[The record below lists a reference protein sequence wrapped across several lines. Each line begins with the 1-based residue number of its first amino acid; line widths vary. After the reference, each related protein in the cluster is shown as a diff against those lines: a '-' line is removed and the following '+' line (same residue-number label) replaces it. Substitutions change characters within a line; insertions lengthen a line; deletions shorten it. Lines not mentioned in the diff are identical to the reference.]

1 MRMTWRLSHFQ
12 KALWRATSNIHCNS
26 ILIFSTYK
34 WLVKCLYVICGCLL
48 CFLIRYSG
56 ASASAMCK
64 CNQQK
69 QGSSPGLLAASQ
81 QLCGCIFST

>member
-1 MRMTWRLSHFQ
+1 MRMTWRLFHFQ

-56 ASASAMCK
+56 ASASAMC
-64 CNQQK
+64 NQQK
-69 QGSSPGLLAASQ
+69 QGSSPGSNYVVVYSVLKSEL
-81 QLCGCIFST
+81 